1 MRVLFPWARQRT
13 EGGEAHEQLSAAHGL
28 GFRRDHA
35 APLHG
40 PAPHQAL
47 SVSHSCRHPRQ
58 SSTPPPW
65 PCLPPRHV
73 PPLLRG
79 GPVLTGRG
87 CRQQSL
93 PAGWARGPQ
102 AAPLGAAPSALC
114 RRWSQGTEPLCCRR
128 DQPHHPRLPGSGG
141 PWRDRPRVRASGP
154 TDACVFQGQPA
165 CPGTQPGPFP
175 PPRVSI
181 FAPSLPF
188 SQVLPPADVIYL
200 VGSKEKRLRG
210 EGSGQHFTAPYLLVR
225 VSRGWRV
232 AGGTAGS
239 SSG

>member
-1 MRVLFPWARQRT
+1 MGWASGGTTPPRCTVQPRT
-13 EGGEAHEQLSAAHGL
+13 KPSLCPTAADAHAG
-28 GFRRDHA
+28 
-35 APLHG
+35 AP
-40 PAPHQAL
+40 P
-47 SVSHSCRHPRQ
+47 HPR
-58 SSTPPPW
+58 
-65 PCLPPRHV
+65 
-73 PPLLRG
+73 
-79 GPVLTGRG
+79 GPVYHLIMSHPCSAGG
-87 CRQQSL
+87 LSSPGGAVGGNLFQQDGL
-93 PAGWARGPQ
+93 
-102 AAPLGAAPSALC
+102 AA
-114 RRWSQGTEPLCCRR
+114 
-128 DQPHHPRLPGSGG
+128 PRLPPWGQHLQHCAVVGAEEQNRCVAVGTSRTIHGYLGQEGPGGTGLESGQV
-141 PWRDRPRVRASGP
+141 DQQML
-154 TDACVFQGQPA
+154 ACSKDS
-165 CPGTQPGPFP
+165 PGTQPGPFP